1 MTAIEY
7 VRGIAEVHRDDA
19 VLLYDEAFGPKFAV
33 AVPDVAARRDLLRD
47 AFRLDFAVGAV
58 RKGELVGLAGFQTDH
73 GSLTD
78 GVGYRGLISRLGLLR
93 GNRAALIFSL
103 YDRKPQPGEIVMEGI
118 AVRGDVRGQGM
129 GSGLLD
135 ELAAYAVE
143 EGFQT
148 IRLDVIDTNPDAR
161 RLYERNGFVAVRT
174 EHFAYLRWLLGFGA
188 STTMVRRLYRSA
200 ENVH

>member
-19 VLLYDEAFGPKFAV
+19 VLLYDEAFGPKLAV
-33 AVPDVAARRDLLRD
+33 AVPAVEARRDLLRD
-47 AFRLDFAVGAV
+47 AFRLAFAVGAV
-58 RKGELVGLAGFQTDH
+58 RNGELVGLADFQAGS

-103 YDRKPQPGEIVMEGI
+103 YDRKPQPGEIIMDGI
-118 AVRGDVRGQGM
+118 AVRGDVRGEGI
-129 GSGLLD
+129 GTGLPN

-148 IRLDVIDTNPDAR
+148 IRLDVIDANPGAR

-174 EHFAYLRWLLGFGA
+174 EQFAYVRWLLGFGA
-188 STTMVRRLYRSA
+188 STTMVRRLHRSP